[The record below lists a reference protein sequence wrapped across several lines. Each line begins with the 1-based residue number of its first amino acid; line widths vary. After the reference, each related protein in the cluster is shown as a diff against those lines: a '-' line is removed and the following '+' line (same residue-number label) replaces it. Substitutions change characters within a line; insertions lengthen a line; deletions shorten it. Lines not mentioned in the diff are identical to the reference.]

1 VSVEV
6 MSAKPS
12 TSPAKGRHGT
22 RSQPFSGMRANQRT
36 GSVDGWPEAGTK
48 KAGRQQLG
56 NQHRDLSVT
65 IAQVNPCRSFGIA
78 HSSPEEQGSLA
89 AALCFSRNI
98 FLTHVRPARAS
109 VSGTRIAKKTS
120 VSIALHGRIRASLRR
135 ASEIFQLIRKR
146 DRAAYSGAVPTS
158 GPYGNARTAYVRWR
172 THAERDL

>member
-1 VSVEV
+1 MNFSRAQT
-6 MSAKPS
+6 SAS
-12 TSPAKGRHGT
+12 LAKGSHGT
-22 RSQPFSGMRANQRT
+22 RSQPFSGMRANQRMR
-36 GSVDGWPEAGTK
+36 SVDGRPEAGTK

-65 IAQVNPCRSFGIA
+65 IAQVNPCRSFGSA

-146 DRAAYSGAVPTS
+146 DRVAYSGAVPTS
-158 GPYGNARTAYVRWR
+158 KPYGNARTAYVRWR